1 MQSHSKLFSPHN
13 PLAAPLAPY
22 PSRNI
27 RLSSALWAMQFLP
40 RTMAE
45 PATYVVDFETKK
57 PVVTFWHEH
66 LLPADAP
73 VAVTFAKLDKILTA
87 THVGMWWAEP
97 GKYSIEGY
105 DDALQSIRRVHERR
119 EWLIGV
125 IKGRFRVS
133 GDGRRQKGS
142 VTTESLHVAATIMA
156 CRPKYEI
163 PLMAFDRR
171 TFVFPPEAGPIAALI
186 HEASEGASA
195 SGPALA
201 QRKSVETFGRD
212 LCIDWMLAALTCRDR
227 LMEFV
232 RACIPMIEKTDGD
245 RVLRVSSQKPKTLR
259 REFTRRF

>member
-1 MQSHSKLFSPHN
+1 MQPNSKLFSPHN

-40 RTMAE
+40 RVEAE

-66 LLPADAP
+66 TLPADAP
-73 VAVTFAKLDKILTA
+73 VAVTFAAVDKILTA
-87 THVGMWWAEP
+87 THVGVWWAEP

-105 DDALQSIRRVHERR
+105 DDALQAIRRVHEAR

-125 IKGRFRVS
+125 IKGRFRVA

-142 VTTESLHVAATIMA
+142 VTTESLHIAAAIMA
-156 CRPKYEI
+156 CEI
-163 PLMAFDRR
+163 PIVAFDRR
-171 TFVFPPEAGPIAALI
+171 TFVFASKAGPIAALI
-186 HEASEGASA
+186 HEASAGASA
-195 SGPALA
+195 TGPALA
-201 QRKSVETFGRD
+201 QRKSADTFGRD
-212 LCIDWMLAALTCRDR
+212 LCIDWMMAALTCRDR

-232 RACIPMIEKTDGD
+232 RSAIPMVEKTDGD
-245 RVLRVSSQKPKTLR
+245 RVLRVSSQMPKTLR

>member
-1 MQSHSKLFSPHN
+1 MLPNSTPS
-13 PLAAPLAPY
+13 LAPY

-27 RLSSALWAMQFLP
+27 RLSSALWAMQFYP
-40 RTMAE
+40 RVDAE

-66 LLPADAP
+66 TLPADAP

-87 THVGMWWAEP
+87 THVGVWWADP

-105 DDALQSIRRVHERR
+105 DDALQAIRRVHEAR

-125 IKGRFRVS
+125 IKGRFRVA

-142 VTTESLHVAATIMA
+142 VATESLHVASSIMA
-156 CRPKYEI
+156 CDV
-163 PLMAFDRR
+163 PLEAFDRR
-171 TFVFPPEAGPIAALI
+171 TFVFDSKAAPIAALI

-195 SGPALA
+195 RGPALT
-201 QRKSVETFGRD
+201 QRKSVDTFGRD

-232 RACIPMIEKTDGD
+232 RACIPMIEKSDGD
-245 RVLRVSSQKPKTLR
+245 RVLRVSSQMPKTLR